1 MVTSNGEREA
11 EMPSARSKPR
21 ESPPAAKQNEDVSA
35 VGTSEPKATAAD
47 IRLPE
52 VGEQSVEGRPVLD
65 PSGAA
70 GARVAATAEAV
81 GGITATWRT
90 NMTVAATW
98 SIDEIRNAWMYVNGL
113 GWRKLYNGRDGAFTA
128 LVTLATHARQTGR
141 PISFREESDGM
152 VYEIYVW

>member
-1 MVTSNGEREA
+1 MVTSDGEREA

-21 ESPPAAKQNEDVSA
+21 EGPPAGKLSEDATA
-35 VGTSEPKATAAD
+35 VGTSEPKATAAE

-52 VGEQSVEGRPVLD
+52 IGETSAEGRPVLD

-70 GARVAATAEAV
+70 GARVAAATEAV